1 MLLLV
6 MQLIVCDCQKHYHM
20 LPHILHV
27 SLTLACFVQVYAM
40 PVYDMIEYQLVKHR
54 VPNGFVTRL
63 AYRTIYIVLVA
74 FVAITLP
81 FFGGE
86 NSCLCVGQSTLSV
99 HDMTCTAAVTAGA
112 WCLHVSVCAIHAS
125 CAILLWVLQSHL

>member
-1 MLLLV
+1 
-6 MQLIVCDCQKHYHM
+6 
-20 LPHILHV
+20 
-27 SLTLACFVQVYAM
+27 M

-63 AYRTIYIVLVA
+63 VYRTIYIVLVA

-86 NSCLCVGQSTLSV
+86 NHSLCVVYAPGVCLTCTPAVSAGAMCLC
-99 HDMTCTAAVTAGA
+99 MPMIAMYI
-112 WCLHVSVCAIHAS
+112 CLRFMC
-125 CAILLWVLQSHL
+125 